1 MNYIKETGYFKS
13 NNQYSQI
20 AYYIYKPLNK
30 PKAIFQISHGMC
42 EYIERYEPFINFL
55 ASHDI
60 LVCGNDHLGHKN
72 SADCKENLG
81 YFSFSDGWKCL
92 VKDLVSMTKIIKKQ
106 YPNIPIFLFGHSMG
120 SFVARFYITKYSH
133 LIDGAIICGTSGSN
147 PLIEFGQL
155 ITTFVKKLKG
165 DFYRSK
171 LIQYFMFGTYNSKYK
186 NVKTT
191 HDWLTRDNSIIN
203 NFLKDDYCTFI
214 FTASAFHDLVML
226 LKVVSSKNWYNAVP
240 KNLPIYLIS
249 GDMDPVGNWGKGM
262 KEVKRKL
269 EKKNLEDFSSKLY
282 KDFRHEILNE
292 IDKEVVYKDILTWLN
307 QRI

>member
-1 MNYIKETGYFKS
+1 MARKEDFYYTSTAGTTKIHAVRYIPSGEVKAIL
-13 NNQYSQI
+13 QI
-20 AYYIYKPLNK
+20 A
-30 PKAIFQISHGMC
+30 HGMV

-147 PLIEFGQL
+147 PLIGFGQL

-203 NFLKDDYCTFI
+203 NFLKDEYCTFI